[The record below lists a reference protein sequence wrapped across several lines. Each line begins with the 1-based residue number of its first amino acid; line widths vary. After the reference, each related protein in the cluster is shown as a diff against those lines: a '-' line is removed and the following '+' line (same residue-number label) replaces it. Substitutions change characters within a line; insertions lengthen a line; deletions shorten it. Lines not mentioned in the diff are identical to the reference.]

1 MSTGAIIFAQNNSSI
16 DYIKLAVFA
25 AERISKYIEIPVSL
39 ITDNKSWL
47 EKNYPNH
54 MFEQII
60 ELDNLPSNQQ
70 KKFHDGSMAHKFLE
84 WKNHSRSQIY
94 NLTPYDTTLVI
105 DSDYIINSNTLK
117 SALDRDHDLQIY
129 KNSFDLTDWRSVD
142 EFKRI
147 NQYSV
152 PFYWATTFIFQK
164 NDIMENF
171 FNLIE
176 YIKSNWNYFRILY
189 NIVSNTYRND
199 FAFSIAI
206 HIMNGKTNGNFAVE
220 LPGKMVY
227 ATDRDIL
234 VDAIDNKMKFLV
246 EKKNH
251 FGEYILAKTEGL
263 DVHVMN
269 KYSLDRVIT
278 GDTNV

>member
-1 MSTGAIIFAQNNSSI
+1 
-16 DYIKLAVFA
+16 
-25 AERISKYIEIPVSL
+25 
-39 ITDNKSWL
+39 
-47 EKNYPNH
+47 
-54 MFEQII
+54 
-60 ELDNLPSNQQ
+60 
-70 KKFHDGSMAHKFLE
+70 
-84 WKNHSRSQIY
+84 
-94 NLTPYDTTLVI
+94 
-105 DSDYIINSNTLK
+105 
-117 SALDRDHDLQIY
+117 
-129 KNSFDLTDWRSVD
+129 
-142 EFKRI
+142 
-147 NQYSV
+147 
-152 PFYWATTFIFQK
+152 
-164 NDIMENF
+164 MENF

-220 LPGKMVY
+220 LPGKMIY